1 MQHPSNRLTGRALL
15 SLVLL
20 SSPWSGVAAA
30 ESTTERN
37 QRLVERAFANWS
49 AGRGS
54 LFDDLLSPTV
64 VWTIQGS
71 GPAAGTYHGREDFLE
86 RAVRPFAQRL
96 ATPIVPRVQAI
107 WARED
112 QVVVRWNGTATARDG
127 APYRNEYVWIFKLD
141 GTRAT
146 QVEAFLDLVP
156 YQDVIDRIALAD
168 SSSARPTGARQAP

>member
-1 MQHPSNRLTGRALL
+1 MNPAKRLTGSVLLALPLL
-15 SLVLL
+15 STL
-20 SSPWSGVAAA
+20 WSGVAAA
-30 ESTTERN
+30 ESTAERN

-64 VWTIQGS
+64 VWTIRGS
-71 GPAAGTYHGREDFLE
+71 GPAAGTYHGREDFLQ

-96 ATPIVPRVQAI
+96 ATPIVPRVEGI

-112 QVVVRWNGTATARDG
+112 QVVVRWMGTATARDG
-127 APYRNEYVWIFKLD
+127 APYRNEYVWIFRMD
-141 GTRAT
+141 GARAT

-168 SSSARPTGARQAP
+168 SSPAMPSAERQAP

>member
-1 MQHPSNRLTGRALL
+1 MNPAKRLTGSALLALALL
-15 SLVLL
+15 SVL
-20 SSPWSGVAAA
+20 WSGVAAA
-30 ESTTERN
+30 ESTAERN

-64 VWTIQGS
+64 VWTIRGS
-71 GPAAGTYHGREDFLE
+71 GPAAGTYHGREDFLR

-96 ATPIVPRVQAI
+96 ATPIVPRVEGI

-112 QVVVRWNGTATARDG
+112 QVVVRWMGTATARDG
-127 APYRNEYVWIFKLD
+127 APYRNEYLWIFRMD
-141 GTRAT
+141 GARAT

-156 YQDVIDRIALAD
+156 YQDVIDRIALAAPSPAAPSGD
-168 SSSARPTGARQAP
+168 RQAP

>member
-1 MQHPSNRLTGRALL
+1 MNPAKRLTGSALLALALL
-15 SLVLL
+15 SVL
-20 SSPWSGVAAA
+20 WSGVAAA
-30 ESTTERN
+30 ESTAERN

-64 VWTIQGS
+64 VWTIRGS
-71 GPAAGTYHGREDFLE
+71 GPAAGTYHGRENFLQ

-96 ATPIVPRVQAI
+96 ATPIVPRVEGI

-112 QVVVRWNGTATARDG
+112 QVVVRWIGTATARDG
-127 APYRNEYVWIFKLD
+127 APYRNEYVWIFRMD
-141 GTRAT
+141 GARAT

-168 SSSARPTGARQAP
+168 SSPAMPSAERQAP

>member
-1 MQHPSNRLTGRALL
+1 MNPAKRLTGSALLALALL
-15 SLVLL
+15 SVL
-20 SSPWSGVAAA
+20 WSGGAAA
-30 ESTTERN
+30 ESTAERN
-37 QRLVERAFANWS
+37 QRLVERAFATWS

-64 VWTIQGS
+64 VWTIRGS
-71 GPAAGTYHGREDFLE
+71 GPAAGTYHGSEDFLQ

-96 ATPIVPRVQAI
+96 ATPIVPRVEGI

-112 QVVVRWNGTATARDG
+112 QVVVRWMGTATARDG
-127 APYRNEYVWIFKLD
+127 APYRNEYVWIFRMD
-141 GTRAT
+141 GARAT

-168 SSSARPTGARQAP
+168 PSPAMPSAERQAP